1 MRRPPGDALFAIQ
14 GEDPSGNALDL
25 LRRRGARSRHRRHIM
40 TAFVPG
46 ITETDLKKIVLAIQQ
61 LAAGRSNAVG
71 TVTLATG
78 SATTVVADK
87 NCAVGS
93 TPLLTPT
100 TANAATEAGNGTMY
114 VSSIVNGSFTITHA
128 NSATAGRTFLYA
140 LHG

>member
-1 MRRPPGDALFAIQ
+1 
-14 GEDPSGNALDL
+14 
-25 LRRRGARSRHRRHIM
+25 M
-40 TAFVPG
+40 TAYVPG

-71 TVTLATG
+71 TVTLATAA
-78 SATTVVADK
+78 ATTVVSDK

-100 TANAATEAGNGTMY
+100 TANAAAEIGNGTLY
-114 VSSIVNGSFTITHA
+114 VSAVANGSFTITHA
-128 NSATAGRTFLYA
+128 NSATSGRTFLYA